1 MPVSLRRIGALF
13 RPYRARLSG
22 LLTLIFLSAGLGVI
36 SPFLLREVLDKAI
49 PDHNTTLLS
58 LLVGGMIALSVIG
71 GVIGVAQTWISN
83 QVGQRVMHDLRA
95 AVYAHLQRMSLAFF
109 TRTRTGEVQSRIAN
123 DIGGI
128 DSVVT
133 STATSIVQNVTTV
146 VAVVVAMV
154 LLELA
159 AGRVLALP
167 AAVLRMADPAR
178 GQRAPAHPIRPPVAL
193 GGHVHARGG
202 VAIGVGHP
210 ARQDDGSLARAGAAL
225 RR

>member
-1 MPVSLRRIGALF
+1 
-13 RPYRARLSG
+13 
-22 LLTLIFLSAGLGVI
+22 
-36 SPFLLREVLDKAI
+36 
-49 PDHNTTLLS
+49 
-58 LLVGGMIALSVIG
+58 MIALSVIS

-146 VAVVVAMV
+146 VAAVVAMFAAR
-154 LLELA
+154 LA
-159 AGRVLALP
+159 AGGVLAGP
-167 AAVLRMADPAR
+167 AAVLRVADAAR
-178 GQRAPAHPIRPPVAL
+178 GQGAPAHPVGAPGPP

-202 VAIGVGHP
+202 VAVGVGHP
-210 ARQDDGSLARAGAAL
+210 ARQDDGPLARAGASASATS
-225 RR
+225 RASSPTSRCARAWPGAGGWPRCR